1 MRLLLLAFLLLPL
14 SPLLAVT
21 LTEEQ
26 EKEYIVAL
34 EAPEVKAIREYLND
48 CLSGAEGI
56 GYPCEIDP
64 KKPRHSIRA
73 QPKEHVNGRFL
84 VLRVDPFEH
93 QTQGTKFGGNIFV
106 ILFDKAPHLMAHI
119 WVYPLGGNLPV
130 VRSFYIDKASE
141 EDRRTLA
148 QQFASLLNDPRMT
161 R

>member
-21 LTEEQ
+21 LSEEQ

-34 EAPEVKAIREYLND
+34 ETPEVKANREYLND
-48 CLSGAEGI
+48 CLSGADGI

-119 WVYPLGGNLPV
+119 WVYPLGGDLPV
-130 VRSFYIDKASE
+130 VRSFFKDKASE